1 MIRELKDKE
10 GLTTGKQRIVI
21 LVFDL
26 FSKEVE
32 AGSGTNMIITFTYE
46 IRTSPKNS
54 TMLKNLLCKMSEEN
68 VNDIKFISYGLDS
81 MTKNNTM
88 REIIIQ
94 QNSYLD
100 TVKIIPVFEIMEKD
114 KEQEREILGQSQFF
128 WLWNL
133 QGSQKVKVNT
143 YQ

>member
-1 MIRELKDKE
+1 MILLENKK
-10 GLTTGKQRIVI
+10 TVI
-21 LVFDL
+21 PAFNLY
-26 FSKEVE
+26 SKEVGE
-32 AGSGTNMIITFTYE
+32 GQGYDRITTLAYE
-46 IRTSPKNS
+46 IHTSLENAVI
-54 TMLKNLLCKMSEEN
+54 LKSLLCQISSAK
-68 VNDIKFISYGLDS
+68 VLDLKFVPYGLDRQ
-81 MTKNNTM
+81 TNERTI

-100 TVKIIPVFEIMEKD
+100 TVNIIPVFEIMEKD

-143 YQ
+143 Y